1 MDKLAAVTS
10 LCSKPMELARY
21 FCTGLYEP
29 HDYHHYALNVP
40 LYTHFTSPIRRYP
53 DILVHRLLDIAVRGQ
68 KSQWKQDEVGSLDNI
83 NASRTFLYLKMFKV
97 EKAAKHCNDRR
108 LAAKKAGEAS
118 AELFL
123 ALFIAE
129 CGPLNRVGV
138 VTDVKDHAVDVLVM
152 DMGVTKRVYM
162 DRCGVSRY
170 SFRRT
175 AGVSFMDMIW
185 DSGVKLSLSIMT
197 RVSLVLS
204 KGDRDFDFIAV
215 IEKPEGDNNAL
226 DVITID

>member
-1 MDKLAAVTS
+1 
-10 LCSKPMELARY
+10 
-21 FCTGLYEP
+21 
-29 HDYHHYALNVP
+29 
-40 LYTHFTSPIRRYP
+40 
-53 DILVHRLLDIAVRGQ
+53 
-68 KSQWKQDEVGSLDNI
+68 
-83 NASRTFLYLKMFKV
+83 MFQV

-152 DMGVTKRVYM
+152 EMGVTKRVYM
-162 DRCGVSRY
+162 DRCGVTRY

-175 AGVSFMDMIW
+175 SGVSFLDMFW
-185 DSGVKLSLSIMT
+185 DSGARLSLSIMT

-215 IEKPEGDNNAL
+215 IEKPESESDNNAQ

>member
-1 MDKLAAVTS
+1 M
-10 LCSKPMELARY
+10 
-21 FCTGLYEP
+21 
-29 HDYHHYALNVP
+29 
-40 LYTHFTSPIRRYP
+40 
-53 DILVHRLLDIAVRGQ
+53 
-68 KSQWKQDEVGSLDNI
+68 
-83 NASRTFLYLKMFKV
+83 
-97 EKAAKHCNDRR
+97 
-108 LAAKKAGEAS
+108 
-118 AELFL
+118 
-123 ALFIAE
+123 
-129 CGPLNRVGV
+129 

-175 AGVSFMDMIW
+175 AGVSLMDMFW
-185 DSGVKLSLSIMT
+185 DSGVKLSLTIMA

>member
-1 MDKLAAVTS
+1 
-10 LCSKPMELARY
+10 
-21 FCTGLYEP
+21 
-29 HDYHHYALNVP
+29 
-40 LYTHFTSPIRRYP
+40 
-53 DILVHRLLDIAVRGQ
+53 
-68 KSQWKQDEVGSLDNI
+68 
-83 NASRTFLYLKMFKV
+83 MFQV

-152 DMGVTKRVYM
+152 EMGVTKRVYM
-162 DRCGVSRY
+162 DRCGVARY
-170 SFRRT
+170 SVRRT
-175 AGVSFMDMIW
+175 SGVSWLDMFW
-185 DSGVKLSLSIMT
+185 DSGARLSLSIMT
-197 RVSLVLS
+197 RVSLVLT

-215 IEKPEGDNNAL
+215 IEKPEPESDNNAHAQ

>member
-1 MDKLAAVTS
+1 
-10 LCSKPMELARY
+10 
-21 FCTGLYEP
+21 
-29 HDYHHYALNVP
+29 
-40 LYTHFTSPIRRYP
+40 
-53 DILVHRLLDIAVRGQ
+53 
-68 KSQWKQDEVGSLDNI
+68 
-83 NASRTFLYLKMFKV
+83 MFQV

-152 DMGVTKRVYM
+152 EMGVTKRVYM

-175 AGVSFMDMIW
+175 SGVSWLDMFW
-185 DSGVKLSLSIMT
+185 DSGARLSLSIMT

-215 IEKPEGDNNAL
+215 IEKPESDNNAQ

>member
-1 MDKLAAVTS
+1 M
-10 LCSKPMELARY
+10 
-21 FCTGLYEP
+21 
-29 HDYHHYALNVP
+29 
-40 LYTHFTSPIRRYP
+40 FTCFTEHP
-53 DILVHRLLDIAVRGQ
+53 
-68 KSQWKQDEVGSLDNI
+68 
-83 NASRTFLYLKMFKV
+83 TFQV

-152 DMGVTKRVYM
+152 EMGVTKRVYM
-162 DRCGVSRY
+162 DRCGVTRY

-175 AGVSFMDMIW
+175 SGVSYLDMFW
-185 DSGVKLSLSIMT
+185 DSGARLSLSIMT

-215 IEKPEGDNNAL
+215 IEKPEPEGDNKAQ